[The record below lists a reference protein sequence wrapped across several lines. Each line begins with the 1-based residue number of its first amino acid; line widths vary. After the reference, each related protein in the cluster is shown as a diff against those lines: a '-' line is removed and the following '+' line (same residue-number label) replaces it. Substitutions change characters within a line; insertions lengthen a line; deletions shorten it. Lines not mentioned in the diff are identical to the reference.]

1 MQIPVSRR
9 WVPTELRAWTKSLDL
24 SREFLSGVSLHAHTH
39 HSRESL
45 SHLPRYIAQIPVVAA
60 LFDQELQQH
69 EARSGANVDFS
80 KGWWHPPVS
89 PRAVFDS
96 EASQITK
103 LGLSPIV
110 SVTDHDSITAGVELQ
125 RTFSARCAPVSFEWT
140 APIGRGFLHLGVHN
154 LPSSSAQTWFDRLE
168 GFTADRDR
176 EGLGGILEDLTSTE
190 DILVV
195 LNHPMWDLAAIG
207 ATAHERMLMCFLTD
221 YGHLLHAVELNGY
234 RSWGEN
240 LQTVALAR
248 ETGHPLISGGDRHAC
263 APNALINLSHA
274 SSFAGFVH
282 EIKAGISTV
291 ITMPEYREHVVG
303 RTIASVADVVS
314 PYRHY
319 PDGWQRWTDRVSCLT
334 SQGLRPLSHHWPRGG
349 PWWLRSVMS
358 TVRLLAWQPLR
369 RPLAH
374 LLEWRDR
381 VTGEPTSVAWPPPE
395 AAPMVTLA
403 D

>member
-1 MQIPVSRR
+1 VQ
-9 WVPTELRAWTKSLDL
+9 TELRAWKASQDV

-39 HSRESL
+39 HSQESL
-45 SHLPRYIAQIPVVAA
+45 AHLPHCIAQIPVVGHW
-60 LFDQELQQH
+60 FEQEVQRHQAH
-69 EARSGANVDFS
+69 TGTRVDFS

-89 PRAVFDS
+89 PRGVFDS
-96 EASQITK
+96 EAAQITK
-103 LGLSPIV
+103 MGLAPIV
-110 SVTDHDSITAGVELQ
+110 SVTDHDSITAGLELQ
-125 RTFSARCAPVSFEWT
+125 QTFSPRCAPVSFEWT

-154 LPSSSAQTWFDRLE
+154 LPPAAAHAWFNRLE
-168 GFTADRDR
+168 AFTADPTVEAIED
-176 EGLGGILEDLTSTE
+176 ILTDLTSTD

-207 ATAHERMLMCFLTD
+207 PTAHHRMLTQFLTE
-221 YGHLLHAVELNGY
+221 YGHLMHALELNGY

-240 LQTVALAR
+240 LETVALAR

-274 SSFAGFVH
+274 SSFVGFVH

-291 ITMPEYREHVVG
+291 ITMPEYREHVIG

-334 SQGLRPLSHHWPRGG
+334 PAGLSPLSHHWPEGG
-349 PWWLRSVMS
+349 PLWLRCVMF
-358 TVRLLAWQPLR
+358 TVRLLAWQPFRL
-369 RPLAH
+369 PLAH
-374 LLEWRDR
+374 VLEWRDKASG
-381 VTGEPTSVAWPPPE
+381 TPTSIAWPPE
-395 AAPMVTLA
+395 AATIPTLA
-403 D
+403 E